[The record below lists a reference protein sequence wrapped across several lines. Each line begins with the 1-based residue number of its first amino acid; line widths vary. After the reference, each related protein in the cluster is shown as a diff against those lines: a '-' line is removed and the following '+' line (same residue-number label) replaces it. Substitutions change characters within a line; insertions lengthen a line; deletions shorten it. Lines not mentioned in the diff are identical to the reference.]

1 MSRQLVISE
10 WGWSQWSLWSEP
22 GKCLFGHLLTRIVE
36 RRTISGVALDGSL
49 GCVCMCNHST
59 SEHRRITVV
68 VVILKKIGLRHFEP
82 FLWEIDG
89 KALKRNLLVG
99 TL

>member
-22 GKCLFGHLLTRIVE
+22 GKCLFGHLLTRIVK
-36 RRTISGVALDGSL
+36 RRTISGAAWDGRVSW
-49 GCVCMCNHST
+49 VRMWNHST
-59 SEHRRITVV
+59 SEQRRITVV